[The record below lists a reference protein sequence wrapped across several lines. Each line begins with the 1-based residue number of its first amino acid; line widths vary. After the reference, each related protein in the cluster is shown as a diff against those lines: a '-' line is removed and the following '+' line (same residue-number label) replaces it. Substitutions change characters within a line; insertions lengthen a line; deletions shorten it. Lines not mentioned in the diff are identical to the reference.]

1 MSTFPIG
8 SSVLLQGLVGAAQYN
23 DKKGIVRSKINASG
37 RQEVYVFEANKSMAI
52 KPINMKYEPRD
63 ISTLSINEMKGLLLV
78 AKKLNNEPDEWKG
91 VNKDELQKMVATV
104 ADSPEEIAALVAKA
118 NEPKEIPSAAAKS
131 QPAISKD
138 QLRQGAE
145 RMSQM
150 SPEALK
156 QQAATM
162 RAMGP
167 TALRNMNPQMT
178 HMTDAQINMAI
189 DQMEAVAN
197 NPAMMKMA
205 AEQMKNISPEELK
218 AMKNDPVLKKMASP
232 ATSNLTT
239 STPVAAPTVNNISP
253 DQFKFATQKMAGM
266 TPEQLR
272 AQTNMLKSLP
282 MDTLRR
288 TNPQMANM
296 TDEQIRMSI
305 AQMEQMAENPEMLK
319 MAAEQMKDM
328 TPEQFENMRKMM
340 GSGFGAGATNVSS
353 GGSSFESTNYSCSS
367 AANNGLP
374 SDPSQMM
381 EALLSNPEQLK
392 SMIKTMK
399 ANPEM
404 MKQMVAVQMGGES
417 AMNDAK
423 REQMEKAIDQ
433 FANMDEVQLERYI
446 KVATFAQT
454 AAKPFLNAWNGSKRI
469 LGVSSKTLLVILNF
483 TIIGS
488 FVGLIIW
495 YRSREESEDLQDVLA
510 SLEDDEPPEIIGREI
525 DEF

>member
-1 MSTFPIG
+1 MSSFPIG

-23 DKKGIVRSKINASG
+23 DKKGIVRSKVNASG

-63 ISTLSINEMKGLLLV
+63 ISTLSIADMKGLLLV
-78 AKKLNNEPDEWKG
+78 AKKLSKEPEEWKG
-91 VNKDELQKMVATV
+91 IDKDELQKMVATV
-104 ADSPEEIAALVAKA
+104 ANTPEEIASLVAQA
-118 NEPKEIPSAAAKS
+118 NEPKEIPSAAPKS
-131 QPAISKD
+131 QPTISKD

-156 QQAATM
+156 QQALTM

-167 TALRNMNPQMT
+167 TALRNMNPQMA

-189 DQMEAVAN
+189 EQMEAVAN

-205 AEQMKNISPEELK
+205 AEQMKNISPEELE
-218 AMKNDPVLKKMASP
+218 AMQNDPALKKMATP
-232 ATSNLTT
+232 ATSNSTA
-239 STPVAAPTVNNISP
+239 STPVATPTVNNISP
-253 DQFKFATQKMAGM
+253 DQFKDATQKMASM

-282 MDTLRR
+282 MDTLRK

-319 MAAEQMKDM
+319 MAAEQMKDL
-328 TPEQFENMRKMM
+328 TPEQFESMRKMM
-340 GSGFGAGATNVSS
+340 GGGFGAGATNVNS
-353 GGSSFESTNYSCSS
+353 GTTSYGSNNCSGSSPDNK
-367 AANNGLP
+367 GMP

-404 MKQMVAVQMGGES
+404 MKQMVAAQMGGES

-423 REQMEKAIDQ
+423 REQIEKSIDQ
-433 FANMDEVQLERYI
+433 FANMDEVQLERYL
-446 KVATFAQT
+446 KVATFAQ
-454 AAKPFLNAWNGSKRI
+454 AVAKPVLNAWNGLKRM

-483 TIIGS
+483 VIIGS
-488 FVGLIIW
+488 FVGLIMW
-495 YRSREESEDLQDVLA
+495 YRSRGESEDLQDVLA
-510 SLEDDEPPEIIGREI
+510 SLEDDEPPEIIGQEN